1 MSDLRAG
8 VVGLGMMGRHHVRAL
23 KELSGVELVAVHDE
37 GLAADEFAGV
47 RNTSSLQELIA
58 MGVDYCVVAV
68 PTGSHAEVGVT
79 LADARV
85 SALIEKPIA
94 ESVEEARSLCAAF
107 DRAEVVGAVG
117 HIERF
122 NAAVREMR
130 RRITDGQI
138 GEVFQIATRRQGP
151 FPGRIADVGVVKDL
165 ATHDI
170 DLTAWITGHDYADVA
185 ARTTWRAG
193 RSHEDVL
200 VAVGVLEGGA
210 LVSHTINWLTPFK
223 ERSVTVLGEGGA
235 LVANTLT
242 SDLTF
247 YANGSTP
254 SAWDQMATFRGVAE
268 GEVVRY
274 AFEKREPLMVEHEAF
289 RDAVARSDSN
299 GIVTLREGSR
309 VLELAELM
317 ISDGLATRSRLS

>member
-1 MSDLRAG
+1 MSELRAG
-8 VVGLGMMGRHHVRAL
+8 VVGLGMMGRHHVRVL
-23 KELSGVELVAVHDE
+23 KELSDVELVAVHDE
-37 GLAADEFAGV
+37 GLVADEFAGV
-47 RNTSSLQELIA
+47 RNTPSLQELIA
-58 MGVDYCVVAV
+58 EGVDYCVVSV
-68 PTGSHAEVGVT
+68 PTGFHAEVGLA
-79 LADARV
+79 LADAHV
-85 SALIEKPIA
+85 AALIEKPIA
-94 ESVEEARSLCAAF
+94 ESVQEARSLCAAF
-107 DRAEVVGAVG
+107 EKAKVVGAVG

-130 RRITDGQI
+130 RRIADGQI

-170 DLTAWITGHDYADVA
+170 DLTAWIAGHDYADVA

-193 RSHEDVL
+193 RSHEDLL
-200 VAVGVLEGGA
+200 VAVGVLENGV

-247 YANGSTP
+247 YANGSSR

-289 RDAVARSDSN
+289 RDAVTGSNSN
-299 GIVTLREGSR
+299 GIVTLREGTR
-309 VLELAELM
+309 VVELAELM